1 MEHKYTREVQ
11 KIVTR
16 VKKKIE
22 HKILCFQKTWKCSK
36 FQNLII
42 PVNIIEFFTKDH
54 LQCYPHT
61 VCCAI

>member
-11 KIVTR
+11 KIITR

-36 FQNLII
+36 FQNSII
-42 PVNIIEFFTKDH
+42 PANIIEFFTKDH
-54 LQCYPHT
+54 L
-61 VCCAI
+61 